1 MAVTTAGLTE
11 SIYLWGNESTPVEF
25 AYIAF
30 GTGTTAAA
38 AGDTTLES
46 ESDREAAETLVMST
60 LVKDD
65 TVRYSYEFT
74 IATAETI
81 SEIGVLNAA
90 TGGDLLAHA
99 ILDEADRII
108 VTVGQKVLIE
118 HDITVKDGGYS

>member
-1 MAVTTAGLTE
+1 MAVTTAGMTE
-11 SIYLWGNESTPVEF
+11 SIYLWGDESSPVEF

-46 ESDREAAETLVMST
+46 ESDREAAETTIMST
-60 LVKDD
+60 LSKDD

-81 SEIGVLNAA
+81 SEVGVFNAA
-90 TGGDLLAHA
+90 TGGDLLARSV
-99 ILDEADRII
+99 LNEADRIA
-108 VTVGQKVLIE
+108 VTVGQKVLVE
-118 HDITVKDGGYS
+118 MDITIKDGGYS

>member
-1 MAVTTAGLTE
+1 MAITTAGITE
-11 SIYLWGNESTPVEF
+11 STYLWGNESTPVEF

-46 ESDREAAETLVMST
+46 ESDREAAETTVMST

-65 TVRYSYEFT
+65 TIRYSYEFT

-81 SEIGVLNAA
+81 SEVGVFNAA
-90 TGGDLLAHA
+90 TAGDMLAHS
-99 ILDEADRII
+99 ILDESDRIT
-108 VTVGQKVLIE
+108 VTVGQKVLVE
-118 HDITVKDGGYS
+118 MDVTVKDGGYS

>member
-1 MAVTTAGLTE
+1 MAVTTAGMTE
-11 SIYLWGNESTPVEF
+11 SIYLWGDESTPVEF

-46 ESDREAAETLVMST
+46 ESDREAAETTVMST

-65 TVRYSYEFT
+65 TIRYSYEFT

-81 SEIGVLNAA
+81 SEVGVLNAA
-90 TGGDLLAHA
+90 TSGDLLAHSV
-99 ILDEADRII
+99 LDEADRIT
-108 VTVGQKVLIE
+108 VTVGQHVLVE
-118 HDITVKDGGYS
+118 MDITIKDGGYS

>member
-99 ILDEADRII
+99 ILDEADRIT

>member
-11 SIYLWGNESTPVEF
+11 SIYLWGNESTPIEF

-99 ILDEADRII
+99 ILDEADRIT